1 MGAGQ
6 SAVKAAG
13 DPTAAREPGR
23 AAGDPAHCREQD
35 RDTGQTAADPARRR
49 ERDEKIIIGAG
60 PSGAKKRLR
69 CSEAQKPPIFRH
81 DFFGVACLLEKGDA
95 MAIWRTTEQGAGQY
109 ARKFV

>member
-1 MGAGQ
+1 MQGLGN
-6 SAVKAAG
+6 AAASRAEARRER
-13 DPTAAREPGR
+13 DRSTDQTAA
-23 AAGDPAHCREQD
+23 DPAHCREQD
-35 RDTGQTAADPARRR
+35 RDTGQTAADPVRHR

-95 MAIWRTTEQGAGQY
+95 REREKG
-109 ARKFV
+109 